1 MRLWSF
7 APMIL
12 PNLVF
17 GILGI
22 GTKLCEAMVIPVQWG
37 YCIGFLYFNHTPIGD
52 VIIALRVSRGAQ
64 LRISTTFFLSKI
76 EKGKNTDKNSS
87 TAIWT
92 PSTTLLNILLNREIF
107 STMVQLQYCFLDHVG
122 YFSASSLYNAYF
134 YSSLQKRD
142 MYWYFSSNIGIAI
155 VMQN

>member
-1 MRLWSF
+1 MSLWSF
-7 APMIL
+7 APFL
-12 PNLVF
+12 ANRVAFVFVLVF

-22 GTKLCEAMVIPVQWG
+22 GTVQWG
-37 YCIGFLYFNHTPIGD
+37 YCIGFLYFNHAPIGD
-52 VIIALRVSRGAQ
+52 VIIALRVSGGAQ

-107 STMVQLQYCFLDHVG
+107 STMV
-122 YFSASSLYNAYF
+122 
-134 YSSLQKRD
+134 
-142 MYWYFSSNIGIAI
+142 
-155 VMQN
+155 